1 MKTLKFT
8 TAILTLSLVFFMST
22 ISIAN
27 TGNFHTGDLFK
38 STDKSVSV
46 SLNSRKDLSYLR
58 FDVNRYIRE
67 NVTTEATHSSLD
79 YLRFNVN
86 DFITI
91 NDGNAMELPITNEFE
106 YLRFDSNN
114 FTEINS
120 DSIIE
125 LPLNE
130 FDYLR
135 FDVNTFVTA
144 GDKAVDELPETK

>member
-58 FDVNRYIRE
+58 FD
-67 NVTTEATHSSLD
+67 
-79 YLRFNVN
+79 VN